1 VSVLITFWKLQ
12 VKANF
17 VFCQFI
23 SFLGFRTKSAKKV
36 CLRFAIFNCSK
47 KLQNIFEIGFKK
59 CEVIVQKLLSEKKNF
74 KKHNLQTCFCFLYIN
89 LATVQIWGQS
99 NKSPLSCNSLKCL
112 LQAKKCIRENSA
124 KEKSLASQT
133 NSAHKRLQQCSQITE
148 PISAWKIYYHWLTV
162 KFTHE
167 SPKHPC
173 VLQYAQARFFLKLVW
188 QNRED
193 EKGYKR

>member
-59 CEVIVQKLLSEKKNF
+59 CEVIVQKLLSEKKKF
-74 KKHNLQTCFCFLYIN
+74 QKTQFADMFLFF
-89 LATVQIWGQS
+89 
-99 NKSPLSCNSLKCL
+99 
-112 LQAKKCIRENSA
+112 
-124 KEKSLASQT
+124 
-133 NSAHKRLQQCSQITE
+133 
-148 PISAWKIYYHWLTV
+148 IY
-162 KFTHE
+162 
-167 SPKHPC
+167 
-173 VLQYAQARFFLKLVW
+173 
-188 QNRED
+188 
-193 EKGYKR
+193 